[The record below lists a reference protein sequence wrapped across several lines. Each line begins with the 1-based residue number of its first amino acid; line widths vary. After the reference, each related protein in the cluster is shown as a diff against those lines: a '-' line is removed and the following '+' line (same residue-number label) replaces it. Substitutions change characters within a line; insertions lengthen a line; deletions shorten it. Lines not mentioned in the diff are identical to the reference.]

1 MGSGGRRRRGRAAAV
16 LLAAVA
22 VAGGCELTEV
32 TVAEPDD
39 VVVAEVQLVLV
50 LDPGGFLNPPGEGG
64 ISLRAVAF
72 LHRTLGSG
80 VAAPVGGAAVRVSG
94 ASGAEVQLEATDSAV
109 ACFGARARWIDEPA
123 ESERPWPSL
132 DEYGSCYR
140 KDLPKSPFAPGEL
153 VELEVILPDGRT
165 LTGSSRIP
173 GTFDF
178 RGLAQADGR
187 CRVAPE
193 TNYRFEWTEAEGTW
207 AYVSDTRIE
216 GLPEALAGRDVEAPD
231 TLFLVGFSIGREDT
245 DVVFPS
251 EYGLFDIGDG
261 ISAELLR
268 ILNDGL
274 PAGTTAE
281 VAIGAADRNWIN
293 WGRGGN
299 FNPSGLVRIA
309 SVFGA
314 GTGTFGTA
322 TQRVVTVV
330 AAPDGDGAPPLCG
343 PAATPEP

>member
-1 MGSGGRRRRGRAAAV
+1 M

-22 VAGGCELTEV
+22 VAGGCQLTEV

-50 LDPGGFLNPPGEGG
+50 LDPGGFPNPPGEGG
-64 ISLRAVAF
+64 VSLRAVSF

-109 ACFGARARWIDEPA
+109 ACFGARARWIDEPVGINA
-123 ESERPWPSL
+123 PSH

-165 LTGSSRIP
+165 LAGSSRIP

>member
-1 MGSGGRRRRGRAAAV
+1 MGVGAGGPGASRRGRAGAVPLTALVAA
-16 LLAAVA
+16 LAVA
-22 VAGGCELTEV
+22 AGCQLTEV
-32 TVAEPDD
+32 TVSEPDD
-39 VVVAEVQLVLV
+39 VVVAEVQVVLV
-50 LDPGGFLNPPGEGG
+50 LNHGDGGV
-64 ISLRAVAF
+64 SLRAVAF
-72 LHRTLGSG
+72 LHRTLGTG
-80 VAAPVGGAAVRVSG
+80 VAAPVEGATVRVSG
-94 ASGAEVQLEATDSAV
+94 ASGAVVQLEATDSAAACLGPTGRGVIDGYIDDPPDLDYYGTCHRKVV
-109 ACFGARARWIDEPA
+109 AT
-123 ESERPWPSL
+123 
-132 DEYGSCYR
+132 
-140 KDLPKSPFAPGEL
+140 SPFAPGEVL
-153 VELEVILPDGRT
+153 QLQVLLPDGRA

-173 GTFDF
+173 GAFDF
-178 RGLAQADGR
+178 RGLSQADGH

-231 TLFLVGFSIGREDT
+231 SLYLVGFSIGREDT
-245 DVVFPS
+245 DVVFPRD
-251 EYGLFDIGDG
+251 YGLFDLGDG
-261 ISAELLR
+261 ASAELLR

-274 PAGTTAE
+274 PAGTVAE

-322 TQRVVTVV
+322 TQRFVTIT
-330 AAPDGDGAPPLCG
+330 AAPDGDRMPPLCG
-343 PAATPEP
+343 PAVTREP